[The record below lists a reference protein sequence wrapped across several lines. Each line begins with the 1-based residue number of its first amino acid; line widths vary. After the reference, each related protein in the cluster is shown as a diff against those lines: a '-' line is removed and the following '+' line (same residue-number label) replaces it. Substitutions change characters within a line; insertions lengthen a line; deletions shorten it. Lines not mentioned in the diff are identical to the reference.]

1 MLYKLREECSLRQF
15 NCKHLF
21 RVPYKQD
28 IGMSLLY
35 RDFESNCAEHILDRN
50 PLKFEDILVSI
61 NNYEVLCTKKQ

>member
-1 MLYKLREECSLRQF
+1 
-15 NCKHLF
+15 
-21 RVPYKQD
+21 
-28 IGMSLLY
+28 MSLLY